1 MSLRGGARR
10 LRAPTWKR
18 SMSNR
23 PARLRAFVLAITTGL
38 LAGGLSQSAVAQ
50 ERFAGQ
56 WTVAGAVPG
65 PWAHDPKNAVD
76 EAEAQR
82 FLGKT
87 LTIGAHVF
95 GAPEPLGCA
104 KPTYSFRN
112 AKADTLFE
120 GSLNADGA
128 DKPTDPVA
136 AASALGITQKSMRGM
151 TASCSEVEFFLTG
164 PDTFVFGLNNR
175 VFTAKRVK

>member
-1 MSLRGGARR
+1 MSVRPPRR
-10 LRAPTWKR
+10 Y
-18 SMSNR
+18 
-23 PARLRAFVLAITTGL
+23 AILL
-38 LAGGLSQSAVAQ
+38 LASACTLAATLSSPAAAQ

-56 WTVAGAVPG
+56 WTIVSAVPG
-65 PWAHDPKNAVD
+65 PWARDPKNAVD

-82 FLGKT
+82 FIAKT
-87 LTIGAHVF
+87 LTIGAPMLR
-95 GAPEPLGCA
+95 APEPLGCA
-104 KPTYSFRN
+104 KPTYTFRN
-112 AKADTLFE
+112 AGADTLFE

-136 AASALGITQKSMRGM
+136 VAKTLGIVQKTMRGM
-151 TASCSEVEFFLTG
+151 TASCSEVEFFLLD